1 MQHTGVHAVGELH
14 VGQPSTSRAAPVM
27 LNFQTDV
34 IENAIDNEEG
44 GLYVLA
50 PGLGTIQLVAAMLKI
65 QDEKRKYGGGTGVT
79 LVIGADHTL
88 REALVGELAR
98 IHPQEDWFGYEAPK
112 KDVDQEC
119 DEMAAMRAATGATG
133 ATGATTTDGATTAS
147 AVENPRH
154 ITADL
159 PSAERLR
166 LYETSSCL
174 CVTTRILVVDLLS
187 GRLDP
192 ANVSGIIVLNAH
204 NVSESSGEGFV
215 IKLYRTKG
223 GTGFVRAFSEHPVA
237 LTSEFAKAEK
247 VLKALHCKNF
257 QLWPRFRTAVQD
269 DFEAAAPQLVEV
281 SVCADPE
288 ANIIYEAIAEL
299 LDASVKELRKHEKL
313 DTTDLTPSQGLTS
326 AFDETIKRQLAS
338 VWHTVPPKVRQLVD
352 DMRTLRSLATYLL
365 KFDAVTFFRYLENLR
380 TTDGTKSAWM
390 FHSASHIIFEAAKKR
405 VYRSETSA
413 KGHTITPVLEELPKW
428 KPLVEI
434 IEEIM
439 DEKDEIDTDLPRRV
453 DGEGGTSFEPRDG
466 RPIVVFC
473 DDEYTCEQL
482 RKVARPDGAK
492 AYMESVYLQYLA
504 SKSGSN
510 KSSGSK
516 KRKASRRPADTSL
529 ANQLEERALRKEAK
543 ELTALQHVAEGGSE
557 KVRAACVDRGA
568 AKSAEKEKGTGKGRA
583 EDAGK
588 QDGLSV
594 PPGDNIGQG
603 KASSIGEWFEMNVIF
618 VPSNASGHLKLW
630 TLEPDRIIVY
640 DPDVALIRQIELY
653 TAQQHAKR
661 KRDGVN
667 TTIDLVQTAKVSNNL
682 SQGDVGDAP
691 KDATNTAEV
700 CDKNMI
706 RVYLLRYEPS
716 PELDKFHARLLRERK
731 SFEDLI
737 RSKGSM
743 ALNLANQE
751 NKITFTPV
759 ERADNA
765 ASANSITR
773 KGGGS
778 ATTMDKVRLVVDMRE
793 FMSSLPAVLYAQ
805 AYNLVPVTLEVGDYI
820 LSPEI
825 CVERKTIP
833 DLRGSLQSG
842 RLYQQAEAMCKHY
855 PISILLIEF
864 DGDKA
869 FALQSATELG
879 TEIQS
884 GHIMSRLVLLCLHHP
899 RLRLVWSRS
908 LYATADMFRQLK
920 ANYDE
925 PDPAVCA
932 QVGVDP
938 SNVNSNTTA
947 LDMLRRL
954 PGVNDSNFRALCKE
968 AGSMAGLCKLSS
980 ETLQRI
986 MGSAGERLY
995 DFLHVVRTDAFL

>member
-1 MQHTGVHAVGELH
+1 
-14 VGQPSTSRAAPVM
+14 M
-27 LNFQTDV
+27 LNFQAE
-34 IENAIDNEEG
+34 ILENALDSDAG
-44 GLYVLA
+44 GMYVLA

-65 QDEKRKYGGGTGVT
+65 QDEKRKFGGGTGVT
-79 LVIGADHTL
+79 LVIGADHSQ

-98 IHPQEDWFGYEAPK
+98 IHPREDWFGYEDTD
-112 KDVDQEC
+112 KDNQDAERG
-119 DEMAAMRAATGATG
+119 EPRTATGSAAGTAGRAT
-133 ATGATTTDGATTAS
+133 AT
-147 AVENPRH
+147 VQNPRH
-154 ITADL
+154 VTADL

-166 LYETSSCL
+166 LYDSSSYL

-192 ANVSGIIVLNAH
+192 GRVSGIIVLNAH

-215 IKLYRTKG
+215 VKLYRTKG
-223 GTGFVRAFSEHPVA
+223 GTGFVWAFSEHPIA

-247 VLKALHCKNF
+247 VLKALYCNNF

-269 DFEAAAPQLVEV
+269 EFEMAAPELVEV

-299 LDASVKELRKHEKL
+299 LDASVKELKKLEKL
-313 DTTDLTPSQGLTS
+313 DTADLTPSQGLTS
-326 AFDETIKRQLAS
+326 AFDETIRLQLAS

-405 VYRSETSA
+405 VYRSETNA
-413 KGHTITPVLEELPKW
+413 KGNTITPVLEELPKW
-428 KPLVEI
+428 KPLLEI

-439 DEKDEIDTDLPRRV
+439 DENQGDENDA
-453 DGEGGTSFEPRDG
+453 

-473 DDEYTCEQL
+473 EDEYTCEQL
-482 RKVARPDGAK
+482 QKIARPEGAK

-504 SKSGSN
+504 SQSGPNKKSGN
-510 KSSGSK
+510 K
-516 KRKASRRPADTSL
+516 KRKASRRPADVSL
-529 ANQLEERALRKEAK
+529 ANQLEEKALRKEAK
-543 ELTALQHVAEGGSE
+543 ELTALQSVAGGWSD
-557 KVRAACVDRGA
+557 RAKGEDIGNGKGA
-568 AKSAEKEKGTGKGRA
+568 AGPPESASDTPNVRLG
-583 EDAGK
+583 
-588 QDGLSV
+588 
-594 PPGDNIGQG
+594 
-603 KASSIGEWFEMNVIF
+603 SIAEWFEKNLVF
-618 VPSNASGHLKLW
+618 VPSNASGYLTLW
-630 TLEPDRIIVY
+630 THEPNRIIVY
-640 DPDVALIRQIELY
+640 DPDVALVRQIELY
-653 TAQQHAKR
+653 TAQQQAKR
-661 KRDGVN
+661 IDDGGDTPVF
-667 TTIDLVQTAKVSNNL
+667 DLVQEAGEAREVHAKAAPNPTTAFTEPKQISDNN
-682 SQGDVGDAP
+682 
-691 KDATNTAEV
+691 T
-700 CDKNMI
+700 I

-716 PELDKFHARLLRERK
+716 PELDKFHARLARERK

-737 RSKGSM
+737 RSKGAM
-743 ALNLANQE
+743 ALNLSNDD
-751 NKITFTPV
+751 KHITFNPIQ
-759 ERADNA
+759 RADNA

-773 KGGGS
+773 KGGGGP
-778 ATTMDKVRLVVDMRE
+778 ATMDKIRLVVDMRE

-864 DGDKA
+864 DGDRA
-869 FALQSATELG
+869 FALQSAAELG

-884 GHIMSRLVLLCLHHP
+884 SHIMSRLVLLCLHHP

-908 LYATADMFRQLK
+908 LHATADMFRQLK

-938 SNVNSNTTA
+938 TNANSNTAA

-968 AGSMAGLCKLSS
+968 AGSISGLCKLSS
-980 ETLQRI
+980 ETLQGI
-986 MGSAGERLY
+986 MGSGGGQRLY
-995 DFLHVVRTDAFL
+995 EFLRRRPGPDEFA

>member
-1 MQHTGVHAVGELH
+1 MEDRGGES
-14 VGQPSTSRAAPVM
+14 VADRAAGQPSTSRGAAPVL
-27 LNFQTDV
+27 LNFQAE
-34 IENAIDNEEG
+34 ILENALDNDDG
-44 GLYVLA
+44 GMYVLA
-50 PGLGTIQLVAAMLKI
+50 PGLGIVQLVAAMLKI
-65 QDEKRKYGGGTGVT
+65 QDEKRKFGAGTGVT
-79 LVIGADHTL
+79 LVVGADQAQ

-98 IHPQEDWFGYEAPK
+98 IHPREDWFGYEDIHK
-112 KDVDQEC
+112 EGKDAERGGAS
-119 DEMAAMRAATGATG
+119 AAEGIAAGATG
-133 ATGATTTDGATTAS
+133 RTVT
-147 AVENPRH
+147 VQNPRH
-154 ITADL
+154 VTADL

-166 LYETSSCL
+166 LYDSSSCL

-192 ANVSGIIVLNAH
+192 GRVSGIIVLNAH

-215 IKLYRTKG
+215 VKLYRTKG

-247 VLKALHCKNF
+247 VLKALHCSNF
-257 QLWPRFRTAVQD
+257 QLWPRFRAAVQD
-269 DFEAAAPQLVEV
+269 DFEMAAPELVEV

-288 ANIIYEAIAEL
+288 ASVIYEAIAEL

-313 DTTDLTPSQGLTS
+313 DTADLTPSQGLTS
-326 AFDETIKRQLAS
+326 AFDETIRLQLAS

-405 VYRSETSA
+405 VYRSETNA
-413 KGHTITPVLEELPKW
+413 KGNAIIPVLEELPKW
-428 KPLVEI
+428 KPLLEI

-439 DEKDEIDTDLPRRV
+439 DENQGGEKDV
-453 DGEGGTSFEPRDG
+453 

-473 DDEYTCEQL
+473 EDEYTCEQL
-482 RKVARPDGAK
+482 QKVARPDGAK

-510 KSSGSK
+510 KRSGSK
-516 KRKASRRPADTSL
+516 KRKASRRPADASL
-529 ANQLEERALRKEAK
+529 ANQLEEKALRKEAK
-543 ELTALQHVAEGGSE
+543 ELAVLQNVAGGG
-557 KVRAACVDRGA
+557 KDA
-568 AKSAEKEKGTGKGRA
+568 AKGDDVGNRKR
-583 EDAGK
+583 DAGTPATEDDAPCVK
-588 QDGLSV
+588 ENAIV
-594 PPGDNIGQG
+594 
-603 KASSIGEWFEMNVIF
+603 EWFEKNLVF
-618 VPSNASGHLKLW
+618 VPSNASGYLTLW
-630 TLEPDRIIVY
+630 THEPNRIIVY
-640 DPDVALIRQIELY
+640 DPDVALVRQIELY
-653 TAQQHAKR
+653 TAQQQAKR
-661 KRDGVN
+661 SDGGGDTPVV
-667 TTIDLVQTAKVSNNL
+667 DLVQGAGEASAVAETASNGPAAVSNSNPTL
-682 SQGDVGDAP
+682 HP
-691 KDATNTAEV
+691 T
-700 CDKNMI
+700 CDHKVI

-716 PELDKFHARLLRERK
+716 PELDKFHARLARERK

-737 RSKGSM
+737 RSKGAM
-743 ALNLANQE
+743 ALNLLSNDKDIA
-751 NKITFTPV
+751 FTPIQ
-759 ERADNA
+759 RADNA

-773 KGGGS
+773 KGGGGP
-778 ATTMDKVRLVVDMRE
+778 AAMDKIRLVVDMRE

-864 DGDKA
+864 DGDRA

-908 LYATADMFRQLK
+908 LHATADMFRQLK

-932 QVGVDP
+932 QVGMDP
-938 SNVNSNTTA
+938 TNANRNTAA

-968 AGSMAGLCKLSS
+968 AGSMSGLCKLSS
-980 ETLQRI
+980 ETLQGI
-986 MGSAGERLY
+986 MGTGGGQRLFEFLRRRPLPD
-995 DFLHVVRTDAFL
+995 DFANL

>member
-1 MQHTGVHAVGELH
+1 
-14 VGQPSTSRAAPVM
+14 M
-27 LNFQTDV
+27 LNFQAD
-34 IENAIDNEEG
+34 ILENALDNEEG
-44 GLYVLA
+44 GMYVLA

-65 QDEKRKYGGGTGVT
+65 QDEKRKFGGGTGVT
-79 LVIGADHTL
+79 LVIGADHTQ

-98 IHPQEDWFGYEAPK
+98 VHPRDNWFGYESSDK
-112 KDVDQEC
+112 ENKDAGRGESG
-119 DEMAAMRAATGATG
+119 AAGVT
-133 ATGATTTDGATTAS
+133 
-147 AVENPRH
+147 VQNPRQV
-154 ITADL
+154 TADL

-166 LYETSSCL
+166 LYDSSSCL

-192 ANVSGIIVLNAH
+192 GHVSGIVVLNAH

-215 IKLYRTKG
+215 VKLYRTKG
-223 GTGFVRAFSEHPVA
+223 GTGFVRAFSEHPMA

-247 VLKALHCKNF
+247 VLKALHCNNF

-269 DFEAAAPQLVEV
+269 DFEMAAPELVEV

-326 AFDETIKRQLAS
+326 AFDETIRLQLAS
-338 VWHTVPPKVRQLVD
+338 VWHTVPPRVRQLVD

-405 VYRSETSA
+405 VYRSETNA
-413 KGHTITPVLEELPKW
+413 KGSTITPVLEELPKW
-428 KPLVEI
+428 KPLLEI
-434 IEEIM
+434 AEEIM
-439 DEKDEIDTDLPRRV
+439 DEYR
-453 DGEGGTSFEPRDG
+453 GEQSDA

-473 DDEYTCEQL
+473 EDEYTCEQL
-482 RKVARPDGAK
+482 QKVAQPEGAK

-510 KSSGSK
+510 KKSGNK
-516 KRKASRRPADTSL
+516 KRKASRRPADASL
-529 ANQLEERALRKEAK
+529 ANQLEEKAFRKEAK
-543 ELTALQHVAEGGSE
+543 ELTALQSVAGGGRDKGKSE
-557 KVRAACVDRGA
+557 EHG
-568 AKSAEKEKGTGKGRA
+568 SGKGATGPPSPEGDMPNIRA
-583 EDAGK
+583 GTIA
-588 QDGLSV
+588 
-594 PPGDNIGQG
+594 
-603 KASSIGEWFEMNVIF
+603 EWFEKNLVF
-618 VPSNASGHLKLW
+618 VPSNALGYLTLW
-630 TLEPDRIIVY
+630 THEPSRIIVY

-661 KRDGVN
+661 NGGGGDTPGV
-667 TTIDLVQTAKVSNNL
+667 DLVDKAEAGQA
-682 SQGDVGDAP
+682 SQAEAAP
-691 KDATNTAEV
+691 KSTTAV
-700 CDKNMI
+700 ADNIQPCDNDNKTI

-716 PELDKFHARLLRERK
+716 PELDKFHARLARERK

-737 RSKGSM
+737 RSKGAM
-743 ALNLANQE
+743 ALNLSNSDKSVA
-751 NKITFTPV
+751 FTPIQ
-759 ERADNA
+759 RADNA

-778 ATTMDKVRLVVDMRE
+778 TSTMDKIRLVVDMRE

-805 AYNLVPVTLEVGDYI
+805 AYSLVPVTLEVGDYI

-864 DGDKA
+864 DGDRA

-908 LYATADMFRQLK
+908 LHATADMFRQLK

-925 PDPAVCA
+925 PDPVVCA

-938 SNVNSNTTA
+938 SNANSNTAA

-954 PGVNDSNFRALCKE
+954 PGVNDSNYRALCKE
-968 AGSMAGLCKLSS
+968 AGSMSGLCKLSS
-980 ETLQRI
+980 ETLQGI
-986 MGSAGERLY
+986 MGSGGGQRLY
-995 DFLHVVRTDAFL
+995 EFLRRRPGPDDFSAI